1 MKNMILAILLA
12 SGLAACSATGAG
24 SGSSQMYGEIKGGVE
39 SGRSF

>member
-12 SGLAACSATGAG
+12 SGLAACSGTGS
-24 SGSSQMYGEIKGGVE
+24 SGSNQMYGEIKGGVE

>member
-12 SGLAACSATGAG
+12 SGLAACSGTGAG
-24 SGSSQMYGEIKGGVE
+24 NSQMYGEIKGGVE